1 MALHV
6 PKAPG
11 FAQMLKDGAQ
21 HFSGLEE
28 AVYRN
33 ISACKEFGRTLRTA
47 YGPQGRNKMIID
59 HIEKLYVTNDA
70 ATIIDKLEVEH
81 PAVKLLVLATQM
93 QEQEAG
99 DGTNW
104 VVIMGSTL
112 LEKAEELIKM
122 GLTATDVSHGFQLAC
137 DKALEI
143 LDDLECWKVSDN
155 RNVDE
160 VSKALKGAL
169 MSKQYGYEEFLSQLI
184 AEACVSILPEKT
196 TFNVDNIRIC
206 KIAGS
211 GVMSS
216 SVVQGMVFRRDTEGT
231 VTEKKNAKVA
241 VFSCP
246 FDITTT
252 ETKGTVL
259 INTAAQL
266 DTFSRGEELQL
277 EEKVKALA
285 SAGVSVV
292 VAGGK
297 IGELAVHYLNKYN
310 IMAVRIT
317 SKWDLRRLCRVVG
330 ATIQPKLGQP
340 GKEEIGL
347 CDRVF
352 LDEIG
357 ESPVVIFKQEGAE
370 SRIATVVIRGSTPN
384 LMDDIE
390 RAVDDGVN
398 TFKALCR
405 DPRFV
410 AGAGAVEMQL
420 SRRVDEY
427 SQQCVGLEQ
436 YSVKAFS
443 EALRVFPKILAE
455 NSGARGQ
462 ETLALLQAAHEEG
475 KAHTGYDCST
485 NGTMDAAANGVLDS
499 LRTKYWAIKYA
510 TSAAAQ
516 VLRVNQIIMAKRAGG
531 PKPRGMGP
539 QDPDD
544 DE

>member
-1 MALHV
+1 
-6 PKAPG
+6 
-11 FAQMLKDGAQ
+11 
-21 HFSGLEE
+21 
-28 AVYRN
+28 
-33 ISACKEFGRTLRTA
+33 
-47 YGPQGRNKMIID
+47 MIID

-70 ATIIDKLEVEH
+70 ATIISKLEVEH
-81 PAVKLLVLATQM
+81 PAVRLLVLATQM

-104 VVIMGSTL
+104 VVIMGATL

-122 GLTATDVSHGFQLAC
+122 GLTATDVAEGFQLAC
-137 DKALEI
+137 DKSLEI
-143 LDDLECWKVSDN
+143 LEELECWKISDN
-155 RNVDE
+155 RSLE
-160 VSKALKGAL
+160 QVSKGIKGSI
-169 MSKQYGYEEFLSQLI
+169 MSKQYGYEDFLSNLI
-184 AEACVSILPEKT
+184 AGACISILPEKS

-206 KIAGS
+206 KISGS
-211 GVMSS
+211 GVTSS
-216 SVVQGMVFRRDTEGT
+216 SVVQGMVFRRDMEGT
-231 VTEKKNAKVA
+231 VSEKKNAKVA

-259 INTAAQL
+259 INTADQL
-266 DTFSRGEELQL
+266 DKFSRGEEIQL

-285 SAGVSVV
+285 DMGVSVV

-297 IGELAVHYLNKYN
+297 IGELAVHYLNKYK

-330 ATIQPKLGQP
+330 AVIQPKLGLPSQ
-340 GKEEIGL
+340 EEIGL

-357 ESPVVIFKQEGAE
+357 ETCVVIFKQEGSE

-398 TFKALCR
+398 TFKGLCR
-405 DPRFV
+405 DPRLV
-410 AGAGAVEMQL
+410 AGAGGVEMEL
-420 SRRVDEY
+420 SRRIDDY

-443 EALRVFPKILAE
+443 EALKVFPKILAE
-455 NSGARGQ
+455 NSGARSQ
-462 ETLALLQAAHEEG
+462 ETLALLQAAHEQEG
-475 KAHTGYDCST
+475 GAHVGYDCNT
-485 NGTMDAAANGVLDS
+485 AGKLDANESGILDS
-499 LRTKYWAIKYA
+499 MRTKYWAIKYA
-510 TSAAAQ
+510 TSAACQ
-516 VLRVNQIIMAKRAGG
+516 ILRVDQIIMAKKAGG
-531 PKPRGMGP
+531 PKPRGMGQ